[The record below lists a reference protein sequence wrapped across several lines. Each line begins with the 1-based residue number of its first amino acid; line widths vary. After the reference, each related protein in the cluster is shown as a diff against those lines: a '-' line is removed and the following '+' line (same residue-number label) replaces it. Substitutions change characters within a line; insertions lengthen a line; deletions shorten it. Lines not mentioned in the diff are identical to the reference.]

1 MRQPSQ
7 RTLRKQQL
15 LRTTLHEIHRLR
27 ELRHQNLIDD
37 QSGHCHG
44 MIHAAFILDAITGDE
59 YDRLS
64 ELAIS
69 AAYYRRME
77 QGQAPYTWLGAPPK
91 KVAA

>member
-1 MRQPSQ
+1 
-7 RTLRKQQL
+7 
-15 LRTTLHEIHRLR
+15 
-27 ELRHQNLIDD
+27 
-37 QSGHCHG
+37 